1 LVFNLSE
8 KGEFLKLIPANSIAS
23 ELISIA
29 KILAEDFFAPT
40 LEKLNHFPF
49 LLPECF
55 WEKTAN
61 KEHQAKRHLSQ
72 LGKHFCFAE

>member
-1 LVFNLSE
+1 
-8 KGEFLKLIPANSIAS
+8 LIPANSIAS

-29 KILAEDFFAPT
+29 KILAEDSLCANIREIKP
-40 LEKLNHFPF
+40 LF